1 MSVGVRKPVS
11 VGLVVLCV
19 LIVVLLASSAPVS
32 AAKIH
37 QLTASFGEPGAE
49 PGKFSGPS
57 GVAVEEVALAE
68 AGDVYVV
75 DKGGNRVERF
85 DAEGVFEGEFTG
97 AATPAKAFSGPE
109 GIAIDNSANPLDPS
123 PGDVYVVDRGNKVV
137 DKFSPEGAYLGQI
150 TEGAGGAPLGEILG
164 VAVDAEGS
172 VWVYQESKEIDDY
185 TNGEPNVFVA
195 SREMP
200 FGTSAGF
207 AVDRQDD
214 FYANRGSEEMAKFN
228 SAGEVLI
235 EAMNVKEGETA
246 SGAAVDLSSNDT
258 YVATNSEGAWS
269 VAEFDEAAG
278 CTSQGSCSHPPS
290 DALIERFGSGVIVQ
304 GGGIAVNA
312 STGSVYVADRGTDQV
327 RIFASVASV
336 PLPTVTT
343 GVASN
348 AHLETATLHGIVNP
362 EGEALTQCKFEYGT
376 TGSYGEEA
384 PCAQSVGEIGSGSSP
399 VPVSA
404 DLKGLNPRTVYHY
417 RLVATN
423 AFGSTKGEDRTL
435 FTTSAPVVED
445 ESTTSIGVT
454 EAALTAKVDAAG
466 VATSYRVEFG
476 TTSSYGKSTAEVSL
490 GAARSPVGAPAHL
503 TELTP
508 STTYH
513 FRYVAVNELKEEVAG
528 EDKTFATAPPGT
540 GITGAEGCPNRTFAG
555 FSASLPDCRAY
566 ELVSSD
572 SPGEVYVPKDHALAG
587 REEDI
592 PTSLPMQAS
601 SAGDV
606 AAYVGDPGTAGGT
619 GSVGA
624 GLGDEFIAR
633 RGDNGHWLVQTVTPQ
648 SAVEDETTAPEFSA
662 FSADLSTGVFTAI
675 PSVANY
681 LSSIASPGGPPDCF
695 VLYSRDSGG
704 YHALFTET
712 MQPGSCG
719 QTEGFSQQS
728 LLFAG
733 GNDGTTSGDRFRDLL
748 FQSPAAL
755 SPSAE
760 PVVEEG
766 AGNNLY
772 ESIGGSVHLVNVLP
786 KGESV
791 PDAVFGGPATAS
803 KFNSYPDFD
812 HAISADGSRIFWTD
826 LDRTSGPENPAGL
839 TRLLARE
846 DPSSPAATTVQLD
859 VPAGGSGAP
868 GGGRFWIASG
878 DGSKILFTDESKL
891 TPDST
896 AEPGMPN
903 LYLYDFGR
911 PPSARLSDLTPV
923 AGAGVQGVIGA
934 SNDGSYV
941 YFVAEGVLAANRNSE
956 QATAEPRACEE
967 AEGNLQQGTP
977 SEEEA
982 RGHLPAGIG
991 CNLYVVHDG
1000 ETRFIAT
1007 LARKDDNFESK
1018 RVAQGVTVGDWQPE
1032 LGSRTAQVTPDGRGL
1047 VFESTQQLTGYDNS
1061 NLIEF
1066 IGGDEILHPEH
1077 TVEIF
1082 TYDVASGASGTLRC
1096 ASCAPSGERPVREG
1110 SGVGA
1115 GTFLPVTASPVSVR
1129 RWISADG
1136 TRVFFDSSQPLVSQ
1150 DSNGLQDVYEWEREG
1165 TSGCPAAT
1173 SSSGGC
1179 VFLLSGGQSSDGSFF
1194 VDADVTGDNVFFTHR
1209 GRLAQVGAPEGKTD
1223 LFDARVGGGFPESSL
1238 ACTGTGCQGVPPAPP
1253 RFATPSSETF
1263 SGPGNFPPPA
1273 SRAIKSRPGKKSVK
1287 CRKGFTRKH
1296 GKCVRAKKHAKRARR
1311 PATPTGGRKS

>member
-11 VGLVVLCV
+11 VGLVVLCA
-19 LIVVLLASSAPVS
+19 LAGVLLASSVPVS

-37 QLTASFGEPGAE
+37 QFTASFGEPGTE
-49 PGKFSGPS
+49 PGKFSEPS
-57 GVAVEEVALAE
+57 GVAVEEVALAQ

-85 DAEGVFEGEFTG
+85 DAEGAFEGEFTG
-97 AATPAKAFSGPE
+97 SATPAKAFSGPE
-109 GIAIDNSANPLDPS
+109 GIAIDNSTNPLDPS
-123 PGDVYVVDRGNKVV
+123 RGDIYVVDRGNKVV

-150 TEGAGGAPLGEILG
+150 TEGAGGAPLDEILS
-164 VAVDAEGS
+164 VAVDAEGT
-172 VWVYQESKEIDDY
+172 VWVYQESKEIADY
-185 TNGEPNVFVA
+185 TDGEPNAFVE

-207 AVDRQDD
+207 AVDGQDD
-214 FYANRGSEEMAKFN
+214 LYANRGSEEMAKLN
-228 SAGEVLI
+228 SSGELLI

-246 SGAAVDLSSNDT
+246 SGAAVDLSSNNVYT
-258 YVATNSEGAWS
+258 ATNSEGTWS

-278 CTSQGSCSHPPS
+278 CTAQGSCSHPPP
-290 DALIERFGSGVIVQ
+290 DALIERFGSGAIVQ

-327 RIFASVASV
+327 RIFASV

-348 AHLETATLHGIVNP
+348 AHLEAATLHGTVNP
-362 EGEALTQCKFEYGT
+362 EGEALTQCRFEYGT
-376 TGSYGEEA
+376 TSSYGEEA

-404 DLKGLNPRTVYHY
+404 NLLSLTPRTTYHY

-423 AFGSTKGEDRTL
+423 AFGSTEGEDGTL

-445 ESTTSIGVT
+445 ETTTSIGVT

-466 VATSYRVEFG
+466 IATSYRVEFG

-490 GAARSPVGAPAHL
+490 GAARVAVSAPAHL
-503 TELTP
+503 TGLTP

-513 FRYVAVNELKEEVAG
+513 FRYVAVNELEEEVVG
-528 EDKTFATAPPGT
+528 EDETFATAPSGT
-540 GITGAEGCPNRTFAG
+540 GITGAEGCPNRTLAG
-555 FSASLPDCRAY
+555 FSPFLPDCRAY

-572 SPGEVYVPKDHALAG
+572 SPGEVYVPKDHVLLG

-601 SAGDV
+601 SAGDA
-606 AAYVGDPGTAGGT
+606 AAYVGDPGSTGGT
-619 GSVGA
+619 GSVGS
-624 GLGDEFIAR
+624 GLGDEFISS
-633 RGDNGHWLVQTVTPQ
+633 RGADGHWRVQTVTPQ

-662 FSADLSTGVFTAI
+662 FSADLSTGVFTAY
-675 PSVANY
+675 PSVANH

-695 VLYSRDSGG
+695 VLYLRDSGG

-719 QTEGFSQQS
+719 RIEGFSLQS

-733 GNDGTTSGDRFRDLL
+733 GNEGATSGDRFRDLL
-748 FQSPAAL
+748 LQTPAAL

-760 PVVEEG
+760 PAVEEG

-772 ESIGGSVHLVNVLP
+772 ESIGGAVHLVNVLP

-791 PDAVFGGPATAS
+791 PNAVFGGPAIGS
-803 KFNSYPDFD
+803 NDYPDFD

-826 LDRTSGPENPAGL
+826 LDTTSGPENPAGL
-839 TRLLARE
+839 TRLFARE
-846 DPSSPAATTVQLD
+846 DPSSPAASTVQLD
-859 VPAGGSGAP
+859 VPEGGPGAP
-868 GGGRFWIASG
+868 GGGRFWTASG
-878 DGSKILFTDESKL
+878 DGSKVLFTDESKL
-891 TPDST
+891 TTDST
-896 AEPGMPN
+896 AEPGMAN
-903 LYLYDFGR
+903 LYLYDFNE
-911 PPSARLSDLTPV
+911 PPSARLSDLTPAV
-923 AGAGVQGVIGA
+923 GAGVQGVIGA

-941 YFVAEGVLAANRNSE
+941 YFVAEGVLASNKNTERD
-956 QATAEPRACEE
+956 TAETRACEE
-967 AEGNLQQGTP
+967 AEGNLQRGTP

-991 CNLYVVHDG
+991 CNLYVLHDG
-1000 ETRFIAT
+1000 ETKFIAA
-1007 LARKDDNFESK
+1007 LARKDDNVVSG
-1018 RVAQGVTVGDWQPE
+1018 RRAQQVTAGDWQPE
-1032 LGSRTAQVTPDGRGL
+1032 LGARTAQVTPDGRGL
-1047 VFESTQQLTGYDNS
+1047 VFESTQRLTGYDNS

-1066 IGGDEILHPEH
+1066 IGGDEIPRPEH
-1077 TVEIF
+1077 AVEVF
-1082 TYDVASGASGTLRC
+1082 AYDAASGASGTLRC
-1096 ASCAPSGERPVREG
+1096 ASCAPSGERPVQEAN
-1110 SGVGA
+1110 GVGA
-1115 GTFLPVTASPVSVR
+1115 GTFLPVTASPSSVR

-1136 TRVFFDSSQPLVSQ
+1136 TRVFFNSSQPLVPQ

-1179 VFLLSGGQSSDGSFF
+1179 VFLLSGGQSSDSSFF
-1194 VDADVTGDNVFFTHR
+1194 IDSDLTGNNAFFAHR
-1209 GRLAQVGAPEGKTD
+1209 GQLAQVGAPEGKMD
-1223 LFDARVGGGFPESSL
+1223 LLDARVGGGFPESSL

-1253 RFATPSSETF
+1253 RFATPSSATF
-1263 SGPGNFPPPA
+1263 SGPGNFPPPV
-1273 SRAIKSRPGKKSVK
+1273 SRAIKSKPRKKSVK
-1287 CRKGFTRKH
+1287 CRKTFTRKH
-1296 GKCVRAKKHAKRARR
+1296 GKCVRAKKHAKRARKS
-1311 PATPTGGRKS
+1311 ATPTGGRKS